1 MWMCYCEYKQRA
13 VVDWNAK
20 ESLDVKKLRKIFK
33 RAKKSLFDKFGAEGD
48 PKWTLHRYEAQIE
61 AHYLGNLDRSR
72 ELYEEILK
80 SDSSRAEMWLE
91 YVNLERY
98 HGDKTKCLSLYKRAV
113 DRVYDDAE
121 KVFESFLSFERL
133 DGSLDSVVTA
143 EERICAKREKLE
155 RKKEKMAEP
164 REKEMRRMK

>member
-1 MWMCYCEYKQRA
+1 M
-13 VVDWNAK
+13 N
-20 ESLDVKKLRKIFK
+20 SLLLIFPNL
-33 RAKKSLFDKFGAEGD
+33 SL
-48 PKWTLHRYEAQIE
+48 TI
-61 AHYLGNLDRSR
+61 
-72 ELYEEILK
+72 
-80 SDSSRAEMWLE
+80 
-91 YVNLERY
+91 RY

-133 DGSLDSVVTA
+133 EGSLDSVVTA

-164 REKEMRRMK
+164 REKEMVNWWCLLDSTY